1 MAIKDADDS
10 LPVPVRL
17 RREFEARQPPAWRG
31 MSFLRTSRLDQGT
44 RCYSSTTTTTIKTMH
59 FYAST
64 VNLTTWWTI
73 ASSERECT
81 QSL

>member
-31 MSFLRTSRLDQGT
+31 MSFLRTSRPDSVLVLLST
-44 RCYSSTTTTTIKTMH
+44 ATTTTRIQ
-59 FYAST
+59 FYASA
-64 VNLTTWWTI
+64 VSFTT
-73 ASSERECT
+73 
-81 QSL
+81 

>member
-31 MSFLRTSRLDQGT
+31 MSFLRTSHPDSVLVLPST
-44 RCYSSTTTTTIKTMH
+44 ATTTT
-59 FYAST
+59 
-64 VNLTTWWTI
+64 
-73 ASSERECT
+73 
-81 QSL
+81 